1 MEVKVFDNITE
12 IVRCTKWT
20 EAGASKEDSST
31 SK

>member
-1 MEVKVFDNITE
+1 MEVKAFDNITE

-20 EAGASKEDSST
+20 EAGDSEEDSST